1 MIINEIQLNI
11 ENLIAQEIP
20 QAIMSGLEDALQLLE
35 NEAKERCPVD
45 DGTLK
50 AHITHSK
57 EQNGDT
63 YNGTVGSNTEYAPY
77 VHEGT
82 GIYAREGNGRQTPW
96 SYKDVKGKRHTMKGQ
111 KPKPF
116 LQEAFDSKLE
126 EIKECFEGMLDH

>member
-11 ENLIAQEIP
+11 ESLIAQELP
-20 QAIMSGLEDALQLLE
+20 QAIMSGLEDALQILE
-35 NEAKERCPVD
+35 NEAKERCPAD
-45 DGTLK
+45 DGILRGS
-50 AHITHSK
+50 IIHSK
-57 EQNGDT
+57 EENGDT
-63 YNGTVGSNTEYAPY
+63 YNGTVGSNAEYAPY

-96 SYKDVKGKRHTMKGQ
+96 SYRDAAGAWHTTKGQ

-116 LQEAFDSKLE
+116 LQEALDSKLE